1 MIEFLLENFITNF
14 SEMAQIFW
22 LYSSVPN
29 FRGLQW
35 QQGWTVKMFKF
46 IKRTGL
52 FYLGQTLITIEHNKV
67 KCVQKWNLTPRYRMG
82 RESKSPDIE
91 YHQKRI

>member
-1 MIEFLLENFITNF
+1 
-14 SEMAQIFW
+14 
-22 LYSSVPN
+22 
-29 FRGLQW
+29 
-35 QQGWTVKMFKF
+35 MFKF

-52 FYLGQTLITIEHNKV
+52 FYLGQTLITIEHNKA
-67 KCVQKWNLTPRYRMG
+67 KCVQKWNLTPPYRMG